1 MTPDFSRPIDISIPL
16 SSDGSSPSAWYVDP
30 MKIEIVRAG
39 RFVGSVKEGG
49 STNFRN
55 ITFNPHGNG
64 THTECVGHIAQE
76 VYSLNQHL
84 KTFHFPAQLISITPE
99 MVNKDS
105 ELSKKGD
112 YIITKT
118 QVQQAFQA
126 SSTKALVVRT
136 LPNTKDKLHRNYSNT
151 NPCYFHPDAIDYIIQ
166 QGIEHLLV
174 DLPSIDRE
182 EDEGKL
188 LAHHRFWEYPENTA
202 FHRTITEFVFVSDE
216 IEDGF
221 YFLNLMITSMENDA
235 SPSKPVLYPYL

>member
-1 MTPDFSRPIDISIPL
+1 
-16 SSDGSSPSAWYVDP
+16 
-30 MKIEIVRAG
+30 
-39 RFVGSVKEGG
+39 
-49 STNFRN
+49 
-55 ITFNPHGNG
+55 
-64 THTECVGHIAQE
+64 
-76 VYSLNQHL
+76 
-84 KTFHFPAQLISITPE
+84 
-99 MVNKDS
+99 MVNKDN

-112 YIITKT
+112 FIITKT